1 MSHGSIHPPAGYEE
15 GLAQALRQM
24 NHPGPVEAPD
34 GAVSA
39 LAQSVHVAAPKRAAL
54 NSFATD
60 EVAAEVTDQAVPK
73 LMAQNSFDIHQES
86 LTGPGVADAAGLEPT
101 LGAFESAIGK
111 NDAVLSVTGRTL
123 GKCGTVLVTKLLEVL
138 PLRSQSKG
146 KGSKEAIFPLPS
158 SRSIFLSFDP
168 FMSDEVISW
177 AQCVAF
183 SLNSSWGGEVLVED
197 SPNVSQRMC
206 LQGILTE
213 VKRFCEIETTIVDLD
228 WKSFFSVRSID
239 YKGDE
244 VKVARKFCWE
254 NISPALPREIGKV
267 PLADVCTLGSK
278 HYVYVLNFDQFLKP
292 VHERRRVKPPRV
304 MVDDA
309 NWARVCIGLLDAE
322 VCTLIEE
329 HEIFDDGEGPLLNGL
344 FGVTKDEWTDS
355 GTEVFRLIMNL
366 VPLNALCMPMAGDV
380 NTLPAWSGM
389 SPFFLQPSQ
398 CLLVSSEDV
407 KCFFYTMS
415 VPKAWV
421 KFLAFN
427 KLVPDLVL
435 PPHLQGRRV
444 YLASQVLPMGFL
456 NSVSLAQHV
465 HRNLVMASG
474 AGDPCRKL
482 NAPEQELR
490 KDRPFSSGD
499 VTWRVYLDNY
509 DLLEKVK
516 ATEMVSL
523 EQSVAPGVLALR
535 QEYERW
541 EVPRN
546 MKKAVQRSPKCEVQ
560 GATVDG
566 VLGVAYPREAKLAKY
581 FAMALDLCLRP
592 AASQRQWQVV
602 CGGLVYVAMFRR
614 PLLGGLNQVWRHI
627 EHFDTCGRR
636 YLATPLDC
644 KLEVL
649 RFLGCLSLARLDFR
663 LDMHEVVSCSDA
675 STTGGGICA
684 SVAPTAFGKLVS
696 QGSLRG
702 ELAEN
707 RSDFMVLT
715 VGLFDGIGALRV
727 ALDSLGVQVI
737 GHISV
742 EKEASARRVVEAHY
756 PGTVTVEDVE
766 LITEEMVQCWSTMFS
781 QASLVLLGAGP
792 PCQGVS
798 GLNADRK
805 GAIKDQRSCLFSH
818 VPRVR
823 GLLKRCFVWCPVY
836 TLMESVASMDTADR
850 ETMSKAVGVRP
861 ISCNSGSFTW
871 CQRPRLYWVDWE
883 IYELYVEIRGN
894 GPLSRSVYKD
904 ASQSRRS
911 RVVDGSRLSPP
922 CHFRPSRL
930 PGLRPSQAVNLRGCI
945 VARRRRC
952 SVGAPT
958 STASRPIS
966 TVLSTA

>member
-1 MSHGSIHPPAGYEE
+1 
-15 GLAQALRQM
+15 
-24 NHPGPVEAPD
+24 
-34 GAVSA
+34 
-39 LAQSVHVAAPKRAAL
+39 
-54 NSFATD
+54 
-60 EVAAEVTDQAVPK
+60 
-73 LMAQNSFDIHQES
+73 
-86 LTGPGVADAAGLEPT
+86 
-101 LGAFESAIGK
+101 
-111 NDAVLSVTGRTL
+111 
-123 GKCGTVLVTKLLEVL
+123 
-138 PLRSQSKG
+138 
-146 KGSKEAIFPLPS
+146 
-158 SRSIFLSFDP
+158 
-168 FMSDEVISW
+168 
-177 AQCVAF
+177 
-183 SLNSSWGGEVLVED
+183 
-197 SPNVSQRMC
+197 
-206 LQGILTE
+206 
-213 VKRFCEIETTIVDLD
+213 
-228 WKSFFSVRSID
+228 
-239 YKGDE
+239 
-244 VKVARKFCWE
+244 
-254 NISPALPREIGKV
+254 
-267 PLADVCTLGSK
+267 
-278 HYVYVLNFDQFLKP
+278 
-292 VHERRRVKPPRV
+292 
-304 MVDDA
+304 
-309 NWARVCIGLLDAE
+309 
-322 VCTLIEE
+322 
-329 HEIFDDGEGPLLNGL
+329 
-344 FGVTKDEWTDS
+344 
-355 GTEVFRLIMNL
+355 
-366 VPLNALCMPMAGDV
+366 
-380 NTLPAWSGM
+380 
-389 SPFFLQPSQ
+389 
-398 CLLVSSEDV
+398 
-407 KCFFYTMS
+407 
-415 VPKAWV
+415 
-421 KFLAFN
+421 
-427 KLVPDLVL
+427 
-435 PPHLQGRRV
+435 
-444 YLASQVLPMGFL
+444 
-456 NSVSLAQHV
+456 
-465 HRNLVMASG
+465 
-474 AGDPCRKL
+474 
-482 NAPEQELR
+482 
-490 KDRPFSSGD
+490 
-499 VTWRVYLDNY
+499 
-509 DLLEKVK
+509 
-516 ATEMVSL
+516 
-523 EQSVAPGVLALR
+523 
-535 QEYERW
+535 
-541 EVPRN
+541 
-546 MKKAVQRSPKCEVQ
+546 
-560 GATVDG
+560 
-566 VLGVAYPREAKLAKY
+566 
-581 FAMALDLCLRP
+581 
-592 AASQRQWQVV
+592 
-602 CGGLVYVAMFRR
+602 
-614 PLLGGLNQVWRHI
+614 
-627 EHFDTCGRR
+627 
-636 YLATPLDC
+636 
-644 KLEVL
+644 VL

-883 IYELYVEIRGN
+883 IDELYVEIRGN

-911 RVVDGSRLSPP
+911 RVVEGSRLSPP